1 MKLSFQRAS
10 TRLQTKEPAVT
21 GGTYDLTYRLR
32 SSLDSWPAFMPRSC
46 RMLVL
51 ASLLLMAMALLAT
64 GCRRL
69 TGSFPGTGSYPA
81 DVFTEMHYQQSFR
94 SQESPRLDSAGA
106 VPVTGGELA
115 YTTEGYATLTNPVT
129 KTPQSLARGAELYRV
144 NCSQCHG
151 LQAKGDGKV
160 GDALVANQYTR
171 PPNLTAKMTADKPD
185 GQIFGI
191 VSEGLFV
198 MPKFKLLLSSE
209 DRWLIIQHVR
219 QLQGR

>member
-1 MKLSFQRAS
+1 M
-10 TRLQTKEPAVT
+10 
-21 GGTYDLTYRLR
+21 LR
-32 SSLDSWPAFMPRSC
+32 SR
-46 RMLVL
+46 RVLVV
-51 ASLLLMAMALLAT
+51 APIVLMAVALLAT

-94 SQESPRLDSAGA
+94 AQESPRLASAGA
-106 VPVTGGELA
+106 VPVTGGEPA
-115 YTTEGYATLTNPVT
+115 YTTEGYAKLANPVP

-160 GDALVANQYTR
+160 GDHLVEAQYSR
-171 PPNLTAKMTADKPD
+171 PPDLTAKVTADRTD
-185 GQIFGI
+185 GQVYGI

-198 MPKFKLLLSSE
+198 MPKFKLLLSPE

>member
-1 MKLSFQRAS
+1 MTPGSGRPHM
-10 TRLQTKEPAVT
+10 T
-21 GGTYDLTYRLR
+21 
-32 SSLDSWPAFMPRSC
+32 PRSG
-46 RMLVL
+46 
-51 ASLLLMAMALLAT
+51 LLAT
-64 GCRRL
+64 AMLALLLVVILSGCRRL
-69 TGSFPGTGSYPA
+69 TGSFPSTGSYPA

-106 VPVTGGELA
+106 VPVTGGEIA
-115 YTTEGYATLTNPVT
+115 YTTEGYATLANPVP

-151 LQAKGDGKV
+151 LQAKGNGKV
-160 GDALVANQYTR
+160 GDILVANQYSR
-171 PPNLTAKMTADKPD
+171 PPDLTAKVTADKSD
-185 GQIFGI
+185 GQIYGI

-198 MPKFKLLLSSE
+198 MPKFKLLLSPE